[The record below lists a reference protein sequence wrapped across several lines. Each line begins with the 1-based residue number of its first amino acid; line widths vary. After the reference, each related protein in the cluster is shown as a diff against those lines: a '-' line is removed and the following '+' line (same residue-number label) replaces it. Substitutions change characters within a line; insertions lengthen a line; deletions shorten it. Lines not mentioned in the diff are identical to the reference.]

1 MRDIDRIDKVCEAL
15 AHAWKRVPDMRF
27 MQLISNFQSWCRS
40 DCFYLEEDKF
50 LEKLNLYLDVIGTG
64 KEWK

>member
-1 MRDIDRIDKVCEAL
+1 MRDIDRIDKVCEVL

-27 MQLISNFQSWCRS
+27 MQLIDNFQAWLGN
-40 DCFYLEEDKF
+40 DGFYLEEDGF
-50 LEKLNLYLDVIGTG
+50 LEKLNLYLDVIGAG